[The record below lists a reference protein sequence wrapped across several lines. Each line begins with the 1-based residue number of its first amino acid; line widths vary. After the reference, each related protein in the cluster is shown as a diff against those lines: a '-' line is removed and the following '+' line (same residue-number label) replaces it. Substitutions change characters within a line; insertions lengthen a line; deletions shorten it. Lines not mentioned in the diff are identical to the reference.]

1 MNTNLPHAHLFFILL
16 PLYVCSTIQH
26 SFYPLHPVWNP
37 ILVFE
42 NNHSLNK
49 PKLPSM
55 QVAPQHSVHW
65 QTNTSQPYKD
75 VLLNIAVISLRSPKN
90 CYYHNYFIDGRNGHR
105 LTLCTPACD
114 WVMAPGA
121 DRINQNTKIYL
132 KNNKKTQQ
140 LSKSLFTEAW
150 ATGTENKHQTV
161 KNTASNTLLGRVS
174 QLADRNK
181 RNRGCTERVE
191 PTWCCHSNHIPL
203 WWWGD
208 QPRE

>member
-1 MNTNLPHAHLFFILL
+1 MFA
-16 PLYVCSTIQH
+16 
-26 SFYPLHPVWNP
+26 
-37 ILVFE
+37 
-42 NNHSLNK
+42 
-49 PKLPSM
+49 LPSNILFIHYILCEIQYSFLKIIIHLTSQSCPASQTQM

-90 CYYHNYFIDGRNGHR
+90 CYYHNYFTDGRNGHR